1 MVFEL
6 QENDVIKK
14 QNIEITETMMGIYG
28 YNNSGKTIVLTAKLL
43 RVFYV
48 MLTKGVNYDPKK
60 MVNDIKRPAVYLQTA

>member
-48 MLTKGVNYDPKK
+48 M
-60 MVNDIKRPAVYLQTA
+60 QTNGMD